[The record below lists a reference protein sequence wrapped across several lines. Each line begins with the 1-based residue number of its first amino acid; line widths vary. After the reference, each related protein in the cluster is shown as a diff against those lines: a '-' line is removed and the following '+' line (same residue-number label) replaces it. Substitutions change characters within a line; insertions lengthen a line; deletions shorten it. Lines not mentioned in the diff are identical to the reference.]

1 MASNIFEE
9 IGFDKA
15 EADNLR
21 IRSAL
26 MREIVNYINMN
37 NLSQKKAAEVFGV
50 NQPRIS
56 DLVRGK
62 INKFTIDILVTMLS
76 LVDIPVAVVIDNRI
90 AA

>member
-76 LVDIPVAVVIDNRI
+76 SVDIPVAVVIDNRI

>member
-37 NLSQKKAAEVFGV
+37 NLSQKKAAEVFVV

-62 INKFTIDILVTMLS
+62 INKFTIDILVNMLS
-76 LVDIPVAVVIDNRI
+76 AVDIPVAVVIDNRI

>member
-26 MREIVNYINMN
+26 MREIVNYINAILPN
-37 NLSQKKAAEVFGV
+37 NS
-50 NQPRIS
+50 
-56 DLVRGK
+56 
-62 INKFTIDILVTMLS
+62 S
-76 LVDIPVAVVIDNRI
+76 L
-90 AA
+90 